1 MGFVCTWSYLQDK
14 SLQWPSKESR
24 NQSSS
29 AAVINKYCLPRATQT
44 ALTPFL
50 IQITHTFIF
59 IGWTQNWKVFWSLCF
74 CVFLMFFLLILCC
87 VSYVLNIKRL
97 KENGSFIHP
106 RWEVST
112 GSSPHPFTSE
122 SYELAWTT
130 HDEFWE
136 NSRKLQVLS
145 PTAVAPNPR
154 AVGRHRSVGQLVLSR
169 TESIH
174 NLHCFCFVY
183 FLIVNKYLFWKLL
196 DSLHHIWLSWCFPT
210 SAAFPKVLYQHPKD
224 SEMNNKQTSLDSL

>member
-1 MGFVCTWSYLQDK
+1 MDSKLK
-14 SLQWPSKESR
+14 S
-24 NQSSS
+24 
-29 AAVINKYCLPRATQT
+29 
-44 ALTPFL
+44 FL
-50 IQITHTFIF
+50 
-59 IGWTQNWKVFWSLCF
+59 VPVLLCISN
-74 CVFLMFFLLILCC
+74 VFLLILCC

-196 DSLHHIWLSWCFPT
+196 DSLHHIWLSWWMTMLPYIRCL
-210 SAAFPKVLYQHPKD
+210 PKGSVPAPQR
-224 SEMNNKQTSLDSL
+224 